1 MNMRTLFISL
11 FVVFILWG
19 ESANAGS
26 RGYLV
31 VFFDKSQNG
40 EWKDFFKKYREKY
53 DFETIDSCWGN
64 RRGEWIGTAYID
76 KIPNGID
83 RKLASESQNK
93 SSSAIKALR
102 AILTSYQD
110 DLIGNG
116 FDGIYIAENKKNALE
131 ITGISSSG
139 ELFTVKENLPLT
151 LKKFDLMLCKASKAF
166 DTKFNP

>member
-1 MNMRTLFISL
+1 MRTLFISL
-11 FVVFILWG
+11 FVVLTLLS
-19 ESANAGS
+19 ESSNAGS

-40 EWKDFFKKYREKY
+40 EWKDYFKKYRKKY

-76 KIPNGID
+76 RIPNGID
-83 RKLASESQNK
+83 RKLVSESKNN

-102 AILTSYQD
+102 TILTSYRD

-116 FDGIYIAENKKNALE
+116 FDGIYIAENKNKSLE

-139 ELFTVKENLPLT
+139 ESFTVKENLPLT
-151 LKKFDLMLCKASKAF
+151 LENFDLMLCKASKAF
-166 DTKFNP
+166 DEKFNP